1 MASIKSAQGTG
12 ALLSTLPSPTP
23 WPNANARLLGVGAG
37 LPVQPL
43 ARLAQFSAA
52 EFERFTLEWASD
64 YLAKRVDVVEVQQRG
79 GAGDKGRDVVVW
91 LDPSETEPR
100 RWKLY
105 QCKHYGD
112 RLGPGVAAAEIAKV
126 LYYTLKGD
134 YTSPEEYCFVTHK
147 GTTSTLQDLLDDPK
161 KLRDF
166 VTEHWEKH
174 CAGEITSKA
183 TVSLTEEMN
192 DHIALFDFSIFK
204 AKQPLELI
212 SEHAQTR
219 YHLTVFGA
227 PLVERPPP
235 PEPPSSVAPT
245 ETGYITQLFE
255 VIGEAMETTI
265 SDPCDFLHSAI
276 YKDIFERSRITFYC
290 AEGLKELARDQMAD
304 QAFFETLLSEFR
316 EGLYYTYSTT
326 GQTGLDRLKDTVKA
340 AQSLQLGGHV
350 LAPHV
355 QAKDREGMCHQLAN
369 EGILKWCGSR

>member
-1 MASIKSAQGTG
+1 MASSKPGKGAGAPLSA
-12 ALLSTLPSPTP
+12 LPPPTP
-23 WPNANARLLGVGAG
+23 WPNANARLLGMGAG
-37 LPVQPL
+37 LPIQPL
-43 ARLAQFSAA
+43 DRLAQFSAA
-52 EFERFTLEWASD
+52 DFERFTLEWASD
-64 YLAKRVDVVEVQQRG
+64 YLSTQVEVVEAQQRG

-91 LDPSETEPR
+91 LDPSGTEPR

-112 RLGPGVAAAEIAKV
+112 RLGPGVAAGEIAKV
-126 LYYTLKGD
+126 LYYTLQGD
-134 YTSPEEYCFVTHK
+134 YTSPEEYWFVTHK
-147 GTTSTLQDLLDDPK
+147 GTTSTLQDLLDDPN

-166 VTEHWEKH
+166 VTENWDKH

-183 TVSLTEEMN
+183 IVALTGEMK
-192 DHIALFDFSIFK
+192 DHIASFDFSIFK

-227 PLVERPPP
+227 PLIERPPP

-245 ETGYITQLFE
+245 ESGYITQLFE

-265 SDPCDFLHSAI
+265 SDPSDFIHLAT
-276 YKDIFERSRITFYC
+276 YKGIFERSRITFYC

-304 QAFFETLLSEFR
+304 PAFFETLLSEFR
-316 EGLYYTYSTT
+316 EGLYFTYTTT
-326 GQTGLDRLKDTVKA
+326 GQTGLNRLKDTVKA

-355 QAKDREGMCHQLAN
+355 QAKDREGMCHQMAN
-369 EGILKWCGSR
+369 EGILKWCGT

>member
-1 MASIKSAQGTG
+1 MASSEPGKGAGAPLSA
-12 ALLSTLPSPTP
+12 LPPPTP
-23 WPNANARLLGVGAG
+23 WPNANARLLGMGAG
-37 LPVQPL
+37 LPIQPL
-43 ARLAQFSAA
+43 DRLAQFSAA
-52 EFERFTLEWASD
+52 DFERFTLEWASD
-64 YLAKRVDVVEVQQRG
+64 YLSTQVEVVEAQQRG

-91 LDPSETEPR
+91 LDPSGTEPR

-112 RLGPGVAAAEIAKV
+112 RLGPGVAAGEIAKV
-126 LYYTLKGD
+126 LYYTLQGD
-134 YTSPEEYCFVTHK
+134 YTSPEEYWFVTHK
-147 GTTSTLQDLLDDPK
+147 GTTSTLQDLLDDPN

-166 VTEHWEKH
+166 VTENWDKH

-183 TVSLTEEMN
+183 IVALTGEMK
-192 DHIALFDFSIFK
+192 DHIASFDFSIFK

-227 PLVERPPP
+227 PLIERPPP

-245 ETGYITQLFE
+245 ESGYITQLFE

-265 SDPCDFLHSAI
+265 SDPSDFIHLAT
-276 YKDIFERSRITFYC
+276 YKGIFERSRITFYC

-304 QAFFETLLSEFR
+304 PAFFETLLSEFR
-316 EGLYYTYSTT
+316 EGLYFTYTTT
-326 GQTGLDRLKDTVKA
+326 GQTGLNRLKDTVKA

-355 QAKDREGMCHQLAN
+355 QAKDREGMCHQMAN
-369 EGILKWCGSR
+369 EGILKWCGT